1 MNSNQKGQAKVFFIL
16 AAAGILAML
25 AFNMDWERLEIKFIA
40 ILIFAVLMLFGMLVR
55 SDEHGDKEP

>member
-1 MNSNQKGQAKVFFIL
+1 MNTKQTGQAKVFLIL
-16 AAAGILAML
+16 AAVGISVML

>member
-1 MNSNQKGQAKVFFIL
+1 MNSNQKGQAKVFLIL
-16 AAAGILAML
+16 AAAGILVML

-40 ILIFAVLMLFGMLVR
+40 ILIFSVLMLFGMLVR

>member
-1 MNSNQKGQAKVFFIL
+1 MNAKQKGQAKVFLVL
-16 AAAGILAML
+16 AAAGVLAML